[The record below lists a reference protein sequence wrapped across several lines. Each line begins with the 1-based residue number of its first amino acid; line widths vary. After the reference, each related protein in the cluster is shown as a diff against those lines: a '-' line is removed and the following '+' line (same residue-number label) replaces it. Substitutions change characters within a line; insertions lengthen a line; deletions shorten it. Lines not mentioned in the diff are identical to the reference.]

1 MPDRRVFELLKE
13 LKQAGAII
21 QPQKRGKYEQQMTL
35 CGNAYTE
42 FPHMAWRLCGSV
54 YITAQRIR
62 HNRVSL
68 CGNCVSAQAKHANN
82 HAMNNQTGEIKA
94 CPGRA

>member
-42 FPHMAWRLCGSV
+42 FPHMLG
-54 YITAQRIR
+54 
-62 HNRVSL
+62 
-68 CGNCVSAQAKHANN
+68 
-82 HAMNNQTGEIKA
+82 A
-94 CPGRA
+94 CAVLFI